1 MSSFPP
7 LNWEVRFLKDMG
19 SLACEVKDSA
29 QPSMAAYLAVKPAGG
44 EEGNFRF
51 VLAGPHK
58 IRLRFEIKN
67 VLPSDLF
74 NNMVAEAELEIG
86 DQVVMERNSV
96 CSAWMDLVE
105 LVRSQDVMITDGD
118 DNDIADEFLAA
129 LQKYKEDVLRDKGR
143 TEGTGICFR
152 LILGVRGENTDVIL
166 MAQVKSTVETHSTF

>member
-7 LNWEVRFLKDMG
+7 PNWEVQFLKDMD
-19 SLACEVKDSA
+19 SLACEAKDSTRL
-29 QPSMAAYLAVKPAGG
+29 SIAAYLAVKPAGG

-67 VLPSDLF
+67 VLPSELF

-86 DQVVMERNSV
+86 DQVVLEMNSV

-105 LVRSQDVMITDGD
+105 LVRSQDVMITGEN
-118 DNDIADEFLAA
+118 DNDVWDEFLTG
-129 LQKYKEDVLRDKGR
+129 LQQYKEDVLRDKGWA
-143 TEGTGICFR
+143 EGAGICFR
-152 LILGVRGENTDVIL
+152 WILGIRGENTDIIL
-166 MAQVKSTVETHSTF
+166 MAQVNFTVKTLLTL

>member
-7 LNWEVRFLKDMG
+7 PNWEVRFLKDMG
-19 SLACEVKDSA
+19 SLACEVKDST

-118 DNDIADEFLAA
+118 DNDIATSSWRRCRSTRRTCYGTKDG
-129 LQKYKEDVLRDKGR
+129 QKAQGSAFGGSSVSEER
-143 TEGTGICFR
+143 TQT
-152 LILGVRGENTDVIL
+152 
-166 MAQVKSTVETHSTF
+166 SS